1 MDVFVTLTVFS
12 DVVQRFYRLN
22 NPPQP
27 SESLEASQV
36 SYCVSVNNIIII
48 TIIIIINYY
57 YYYKL
62 YWNSQKA
69 FQTNNYSQGKTINSI
84 ICKLFKN

>member
-1 MDVFVTLTVFS
+1 MTVFS

-36 SYCVSVNNIIII
+36 SYCVSVNNYY
-48 TIIIIINYY
+48 NYNKIY
-57 YYYKL
+57 L
-62 YWNSQKA
+62 NSQRA
-69 FQTNNYSQGKTINSI
+69 FQTNLQLTNAT
-84 ICKLFKN
+84 ICKL